1 MQGQESS
8 NRLGVSQGAAVADN
22 ISNGRTHIDLFGLS
36 KNFVRHLQDVGVQSD
51 LAAKFRNDPAWIFFL
66 HLTRQMGLRHPGGVI
81 TQLIG
86 KADLIEEMTK
96 HLLFAGKKPVHFGLT
111 NRKKKI
117 EFHRAPKNSEHNADA
132 LFRSRIARA
141 SRLAHSAE
149 MALKKLFWIDMEMT
163 GLDVQKEVIIEV
175 AAIITDLDFKPLETY
190 EVVVNQPQTY
200 LDRMDDWNK
209 DHHTKSGL
217 VAKIPRGKPLHEVEE
232 ELIRLVNKH
241 WPKIE
246 KKEDKVILA
255 GNSIMQ
261 DRLFIDKYMPK
272 FASLLHYRIL
282 DVSSWKI
289 IFNNKYNLKH
299 EKTNSHRALTDI
311 QESIDEL
318 KFYLSKLH

>member
-1 MQGQESS
+1 
-8 NRLGVSQGAAVADN
+8 
-22 ISNGRTHIDLFGLS
+22 
-36 KNFVRHLQDVGVQSD
+36 
-51 LAAKFRNDPAWIFFL
+51 
-66 HLTRQMGLRHPGGVI
+66 
-81 TQLIG
+81 
-86 KADLIEEMTK
+86 
-96 HLLFAGKKPVHFGLT
+96 
-111 NRKKKI
+111 
-117 EFHRAPKNSEHNADA
+117 
-132 LFRSRIARA
+132 
-141 SRLAHSAE
+141 
-149 MALKKLFWIDMEMT
+149 MEMT

-190 EVVVNQPQTY
+190 EAVVNQPQTY

-232 ELIRLVNKH
+232 DLIKLVNKH

-261 DRLFIDKYMPK
+261 DRLFIDKYLPK
-272 FASLLHYRIL
+272 FASFLHYRIL